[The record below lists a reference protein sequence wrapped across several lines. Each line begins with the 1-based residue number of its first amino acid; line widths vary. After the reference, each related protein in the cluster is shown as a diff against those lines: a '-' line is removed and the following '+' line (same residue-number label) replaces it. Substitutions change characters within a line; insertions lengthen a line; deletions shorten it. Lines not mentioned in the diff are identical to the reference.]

1 MIFQKIM
8 LILFVLCFSSFINA
22 APAWKIDQDKSSIS
36 FSAIQNDS
44 PITGQF
50 KTFTSEI
57 HFDPSEL
64 NTSYVKMTISTGSV
78 STSYKEVEDTLKTAD
93 WFNIKIFPNAVFTAN
108 KFVKTADKSFKA
120 VGTLTLRN
128 KTLPIILSF
137 ILEDYTKTNARV
149 KGTTL
154 LKRTAFGVG
163 QGEWSKTDN
172 VHDDVQVSFT
182 IVATRK

>member
-1 MIFQKIM
+1 M
-8 LILFVLCFSSFINA
+8 LFVLCFSSFVNA
-22 APAWKIDQDKSSIS
+22 APAWKIDQNKSSIS

-50 KTFTSEI
+50 KTFAGEI
-57 HFDPSEL
+57 NFDPSEL
-64 NTSYVKMTISTGSV
+64 NTSYIKMTVSTGSV
-78 STSYKEVEDTLKTAD
+78 STSYKEVEDTLKTVD

-108 KFVKTADKSFKA
+108 KFVKTGDKSFEAMGK
-120 VGTLTLRN
+120 LTLRD
-128 KTLPIILSF
+128 KTLPVVLSF

-149 KGTTL
+149 KGTAQ

-163 QGEWSKTDN
+163 QGEWNKTDN
-172 VHDDVQVSFT
+172 VHDDVQVNFT